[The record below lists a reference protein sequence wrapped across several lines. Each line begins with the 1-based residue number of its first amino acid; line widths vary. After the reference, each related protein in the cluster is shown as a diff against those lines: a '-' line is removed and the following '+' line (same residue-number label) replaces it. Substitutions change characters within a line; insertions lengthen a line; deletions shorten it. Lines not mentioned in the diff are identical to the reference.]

1 MINLAKINKKYFGSN
16 ENNLVIYGTITMSK
30 MTQTSQ
36 FQQALEAVEVLSLED
51 QAMLLDILQN
61 RLRQQRRN
69 ELLKEV
75 AEVRQEYAEGNVKF
89 GSVADF
95 MAELND

>member
-1 MINLAKINKKYFGSN
+1 
-16 ENNLVIYGTITMSK
+16 MSK
-30 MTQTSQ
+30 TTQTSQ

-75 AEVRQEYAEGNVKF
+75 AEVRQEYAEGDVKF
-89 GSVADF
+89 GLTADF
-95 MAELND
+95 MVDLDESEEKVHG

>member
-1 MINLAKINKKYFGSN
+1 
-16 ENNLVIYGTITMSK
+16 MSK
-30 MTQTSQ
+30 TAHTSQ

-61 RLRQQRRN
+61 RLRQRGN

-95 MAELND
+95 MAELDD

>member
-1 MINLAKINKKYFGSN
+1 
-16 ENNLVIYGTITMSK
+16 
-30 MTQTSQ
+30 MTQISQ

-75 AEVRQEYAEGNVKF
+75 AEVRQEYAEGKVKF

-95 MAELND
+95 MAELDD

>member
-1 MINLAKINKKYFGSN
+1 
-16 ENNLVIYGTITMSK
+16 MSK
-30 MTQTSQ
+30 TTQTSQ

-89 GSVADF
+89 CSAADF
-95 MAELND
+95 MAELDD

>member
-1 MINLAKINKKYFGSN
+1 
-16 ENNLVIYGTITMSK
+16 MSK
-30 MTQTSQ
+30 TTQTSQ
-36 FQQALEAVEVLSLED
+36 FQQALESVEILSSED

-61 RLRQQRRN
+61 RLRQQRRH

-89 GSVADF
+89 GSTADF
-95 MAELND
+95 MVDLDESEEKVHG

>member
-1 MINLAKINKKYFGSN
+1 
-16 ENNLVIYGTITMSK
+16 MSK
-30 MTQTSQ
+30 ATKTSQ
-36 FQQALEAVEVLSLED
+36 FQQALEAVEALSLED

-89 GSVADF
+89 GSVADV
-95 MAELND
+95 MAELDD

>member
-1 MINLAKINKKYFGSN
+1 
-16 ENNLVIYGTITMSK
+16 MSK
-30 MTQTSQ
+30 TTNTSQ

-51 QAMLLDILQN
+51 RAMLLNILQN

-75 AEVRQEYAEGNVKF
+75 AEVRQEYAEGHVKF
-89 GSVADF
+89 CSVADF
-95 MAELND
+95 MVDLDESEAKVQG

>member
-1 MINLAKINKKYFGSN
+1 
-16 ENNLVIYGTITMSK
+16 MSK
-30 MTQTSQ
+30 TTQTSQ
-36 FQQALEAVEVLSLED
+36 FQQALEAVEVLSLDD
-51 QAMLLDILQN
+51 QAMLLNILQN

-89 GSVADF
+89 GSVADL
-95 MAELND
+95 MVDLDESEEKVHG

>member
-1 MINLAKINKKYFGSN
+1 
-16 ENNLVIYGTITMSK
+16 MSK
-30 MTQTSQ
+30 ATKTSQ

-51 QAMLLDILQN
+51 RAMLLDILHN

-95 MAELND
+95 TAELDD

>member
-1 MINLAKINKKYFGSN
+1 
-16 ENNLVIYGTITMSK
+16 MSK
-30 MTQTSQ
+30 TTQTSQ
-36 FQQALEAVEVLSLED
+36 FQQALEAVEALSLED

-89 GSVADF
+89 GYVADF
-95 MAELND
+95 MAELDD

>member
-1 MINLAKINKKYFGSN
+1 
-16 ENNLVIYGTITMSK
+16 MSK
-30 MTQTSQ
+30 TTQTSQ
-36 FQQALEAVEVLSLED
+36 FQQALETVEVLSLED
-51 QAMLLDILQN
+51 QAILLDILQN
-61 RLRQQRRN
+61 RLQQQRRN

-95 MAELND
+95 RAELDD

>member
-1 MINLAKINKKYFGSN
+1 
-16 ENNLVIYGTITMSK
+16 MSK
-30 MTQTSQ
+30 TTHTSQ
-36 FQQALEAVEVLSLED
+36 FQQALEAVEVLSLDD

-75 AEVRQEYAEGNVKF
+75 AEVRQLYAEGNVKF
-89 GSVADF
+89 GSTADF
-95 MAELND
+95 MAELDD

>member
-1 MINLAKINKKYFGSN
+1 
-16 ENNLVIYGTITMSK
+16 MSK
-30 MTQTSQ
+30 ATKISQ

-61 RLRQQRRN
+61 RLRQERGN
-69 ELLKEV
+69 ELPKEV

-89 GSVADF
+89 GFVADF
-95 MAELND
+95 MVNLDESDWNLL

>member
-1 MINLAKINKKYFGSN
+1 
-16 ENNLVIYGTITMSK
+16 MSK
-30 MTQTSQ
+30 TTQTSQ
-36 FQQALEAVEVLSLED
+36 FQQALEAVELLSLED

-75 AEVRQEYAEGNVKF
+75 AEVRQEYAEGHVKF

-95 MAELND
+95 MAELDD

>member
-1 MINLAKINKKYFGSN
+1 MN
-16 ENNLVIYGTITMSK
+16 K
-30 MTQTSQ
+30 MTQISQ

-69 ELLKEV
+69 ELIKEV
-75 AEVRQEYAEGNVKF
+75 AEVRQEYAEGNVEF

-95 MAELND
+95 IAELDAPENFSQKYHFLSGN